1 MLCTESD
8 RPVSQLLL
16 FIYWTI
22 VIALHRKRSP
32 CFTII
37 TIYLLDNSYYST
49 ESDRPVSQLLLFIYW
64 TIVTAVS
71 ARYCCTYAEQARQL
85 YTFMQ

>member
-37 TIYLLDNSYYST
+37 TIYLLDNSYCSA
-49 ESDRPVSQLLLFIYW
+49 QKAIALFRNYYYLSIG
-64 TIVTAVS
+64 
-71 ARYCCTYAEQARQL
+71 Q
-85 YTFMQ
+85 